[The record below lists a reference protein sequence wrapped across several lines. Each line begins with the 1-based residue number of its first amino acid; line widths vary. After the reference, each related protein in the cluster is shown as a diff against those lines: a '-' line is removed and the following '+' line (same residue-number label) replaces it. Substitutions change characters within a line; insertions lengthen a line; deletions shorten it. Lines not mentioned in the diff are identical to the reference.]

1 MTALSSAASSGGKRR
16 KRPADGRMALADH
29 LREFRN
35 RLGISLLALA
45 VGVVVAFIFWE
56 PLYDFLSRPYCQTDQ
71 GSEDCRL
78 NAFGIFDQFLVRLKV
93 SFIAGSVLTAPV
105 WLYQLGA
112 FITPALHRRERKYAA
127 AFLAASLVLF
137 SIGCV
142 FAYLTISRGLNFLLS
157 VGGGEVVTL
166 LSIQSYLSFVTLM
179 LLAFGIAFL
188 FPVVIT
194 FLNLT
199 GILSTDRMRSSRRS
213 MFFGIFVAAAL
224 ITPSQDPFTFIVM
237 AIPLCVLYEGCILI
251 GRVRDR
257 SRRKRLA
264 ADPLAQ
270 LDDDTASYVDP
281 HPSSLDHR
289 PSSL

>member
-1 MTALSSAASSGGKRR
+1 VTAVSSAPRSGGKRR

-45 VGVVVAFIFWE
+45 VGVVVAFIYWQ
-56 PLYDFLSRPYCQTDQ
+56 PIYDFLSQPYCRTQQ
-71 GSEDCRL
+71 GAKNCNL
-78 NAFGIFDQFLVRLKV
+78 YAFGIFDQFLVRMKV
-93 SFIAGSVLTAPV
+93 SFIAGSVLTAPI

-112 FITPALHRRERKYAA
+112 FITPALHRKEKKYAA
-127 AFLAASLVLF
+127 AFLGASLVLF
-137 SIGCV
+137 SVGCV
-142 FAYLTISRGLNFLLS
+142 FAYLTVSRGLDFLLR
-157 VGGGEVVTL
+157 VGGGDVLTL

-179 LLAFGIAFL
+179 LVAFGVAFL

-199 GILSTDRMRSSRRS
+199 GILSTARMRSSRRG
-213 MFFGIFVAAAL
+213 MIFGIFAMSAL
-224 ITPSQDPFTFIVM
+224 ITPSQDPFTFMVM
-237 AIPLCVLYEGCILI
+237 AIPLCILYEGCIII

-257 SRRKRLA
+257 TRRKALA
-264 ADPLAQ
+264 ADPVAQ
-270 LDDDTASYVDP
+270 LADDETSYVDP
-281 HPSSLDHR
+281 NPSYVDPR